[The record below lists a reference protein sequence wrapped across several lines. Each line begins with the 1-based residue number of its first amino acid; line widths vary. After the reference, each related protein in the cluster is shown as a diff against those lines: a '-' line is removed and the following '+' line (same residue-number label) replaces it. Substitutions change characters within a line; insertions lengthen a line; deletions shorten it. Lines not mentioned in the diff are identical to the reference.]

1 MRRATTKS
9 AEQDAAIKLTLG
21 ALVGSRLLVWFGAL
35 GALAIFGRPVIEFLG
50 NDPLRLTE
58 PFRASWANFVF
69 APAARWDSVWYLSI
83 AHFGYSSRASSGFF
97 PLYPLLI
104 RLGAGVFGSEL
115 VVGTLISLGSMMIA
129 LYILYL
135 LTRLEMSEET
145 ARTTVLLLAFFPT
158 AFFLSAVYT
167 ESLFLLLSVGAV
179 YLARQD
185 RWGLASL
192 LAGLAAATR
201 VNGALLAVPLAL
213 MYLYGPRRSAP
224 PGGERE
230 WWRPRY
236 RPSRSMWWLLLVPA
250 GLLAYLGYLWITHDA
265 PLAPFQVQAQY
276 WSHEFVGPFGA
287 IVTLALRLPHDVR
300 ALLTHHVVPIG
311 PGDPISWNAHDLI
324 DVPFLAFGLAGLIL
338 SWRRVPLSYFV
349 YGLIYL
355 GYALSSPTSHEALAS
370 FPRYVL
376 VAFPLFMGWG
386 GWLADRPAARRITLA
401 SSAVLLVVFSGLWG
415 VWAWVA

>member
-1 MRRATTKS
+1 
-9 AEQDAAIKLTLG
+9 LG
-21 ALVGSRLLVWFGAL
+21 ALVGSRLLVWLGAL
-35 GALAIFGRPVIEFLG
+35 SALAIFGRSVTEFLT
-50 NDPLRLTE
+50 NDPLHLSE

-69 APAARWDSVWYLSI
+69 APTARWDSVWYLSI
-83 AHFGYSSRASSGFF
+83 ARFGYASRQSSGFF

-104 RLGAGVFGSEL
+104 HLGAGVLGSEI
-115 VVGTLISLGSMMIA
+115 VVGTLISFASMTIA
-129 LYILYL
+129 LYLLYL
-135 LTRLEMSEET
+135 LTRLEMSEQA

-167 ESLFLLLSVGAV
+167 EALFLLLSVGAV
-179 YLARQD
+179 YAARQE
-185 RWGLASL
+185 RWALASL
-192 LAGLAAATR
+192 LAALAAATR
-201 VNGALLAVPLAL
+201 VNGVLLAVPLVL
-213 MYLYGPRRSAP
+213 IYLYGPRRSVALTGP
-224 PGGERE
+224 RE

-236 RPSRSMWWLLLVPA
+236 RPSRSMLWLLLVPA

-265 PLAPFQVQAQY
+265 PLAPFQVQQTL
-276 WSHEFVGPFGA
+276 WQHEFVGPFGA

-300 ALLTHHVVPIG
+300 ALLTHHGLLVA
-311 PGDPISWNAHDLI
+311 PGDPISWDAHDLI
-324 DVPFLAFGLAGLIL
+324 DIPFLVFGLAGLAF

-349 YGLIYL
+349 YGFVYL
-355 GYALSSPTSHEALAS
+355 GYALSDPTRTEALEA
-370 FPRYVL
+370 FPRFLL